1 MRRLLT
7 AAIGI
12 LVGASPAA
20 AAVRDAAP
28 GGFVVVQERQVAAT
42 PAAVFDRLMDVAAW
56 WDPDH
61 TYSGSADNLS
71 MEPGA
76 DGCFCETLPGGGR
89 VRHMTVA
96 YVAPGTRLRLTGG
109 LGPLQQLA
117 VTGSMTF
124 DLEAADGGT
133 ALRLTYRVAGW
144 DPDGLEALSKP
155 VDLVLGGQLD
165 RLVRLVETGSP
176 VVQARP

>member
-7 AAIGI
+7 VGIGI
-12 LVGASPAA
+12 LLGASPAA

-28 GGFVVVQERQVAAT
+28 GGFVVVHERQVAAT

-61 TYSGSADNLS
+61 TYSGSAENLTI
-71 MEPGA
+71 EPGA
-76 DGCFCETLPGGGR
+76 DGCFCERLPDGGR

-96 YVAPGTRLRLTGG
+96 YVAPGARLRLTGG
-109 LGPLQQLA
+109 LGPLQELA

-124 DLEAADGGT
+124 DLAGAGEGT

-144 DPDGLEALSKP
+144 DPAGLEAMAGP
-155 VDLVLGGQLD
+155 VDSVLGAQID

-176 VVQARP
+176 VPRALP